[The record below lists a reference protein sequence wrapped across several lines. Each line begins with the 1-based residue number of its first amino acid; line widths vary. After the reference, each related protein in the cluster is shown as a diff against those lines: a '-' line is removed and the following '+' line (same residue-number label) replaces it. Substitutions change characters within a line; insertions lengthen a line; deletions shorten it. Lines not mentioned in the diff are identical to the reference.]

1 MATAT
6 PTPKEAQ
13 GQALEQSLKQYNQD
27 KNLAWTLGTNYSNI
41 GTQFE
46 TYVNHYLFPKL
57 QETKLINTELGNRF
71 NFLAKETPYI
81 AQLSEEY
88 VILDSVPVDLNLTK
102 DEELMLK
109 RNYPKMATRLYGQGV
124 HKKQKFTLNDN
135 ENRLNWQTLGDA
147 IKYAVAVYRKK
158 ITDINVD
165 EEKEIRAMLV
175 DYGLTQLAGNANTDY
190 KVKDVEELCNRLF
203 ESVLNIQNNSEKYNQ
218 CATAS
223 GGTIGRYTTQT
234 PLEDMMILTTDSVKA
249 YLLNTKIANTFQIA
263 GLDLTN
269 HIISFDDLGGIWKI
283 TDDATIAASDIDK
296 FRAMGDYQVSAG
308 DSILKGVVFTYD
320 VSNFDS
326 FKGKVQ
332 EIKPASKDWAMLLD
346 TRGIYYK
353 RNTQKLLP
361 TYFYNNEMDEYTY
374 WLHYYSFKAISPFYN
389 MLIAEVAQ

>member
-1 MATAT
+1 MANTA
-6 PTPKEAQ
+6 PTTKESQ

-27 KNLAWTLGTNYSNI
+27 KNVAWTLGTNYSNI

-71 NFLAKETPYI
+71 NWLAKETPYI

-175 DYGLTQLAGNANTDY
+175 DYGMTQLTGNANTDY

-218 CATAS
+218 SATAS

-296 FRAMGDYQVSAG
+296 FRAMGDYQVSTG

-326 FKGKVQ
+326 FKGKVE
-332 EIKPASKDWAMLLD
+332 EIKPVSKDWAMLLD

-389 MLIAEVAQ
+389 KLIVEVA